1 MWCTR
6 LEQGSVEMF
15 PTLEDVVEKTGLQ
28 LDCVQQ
34 LVIEHLKGLREQF
47 GDYFG
52 ELLANLWVRN
62 PFSFPV
68 TLHDGLTMQE
78 EEALV
83 ELSSNMDLKQK
94 MSEVSLAHFWLSVQT
109 EFPQLAKKPVKVFIP
124 FTSTYLCECGFSA
137 LTMIKTKYRSRLRVE
152 DDLRLFLS
160 TVHPRI
166 NRLCTSKAQAH
177 CSH

>member
-1 MWCTR
+1 MLAYLSDILDRINTLNTSLQGKDCHVFLAHDQVSAFRKKLDMWCAR
-6 LEQGSVEMF
+6 LERGSVEMF

-109 EFPQLAKKPVKVFIP
+109 EFPQQAKKDPLHLHLP
-124 FTSTYLCECGFSA
+124 
-137 LTMIKTKYRSRLRVE
+137 M
-152 DDLRLFLS
+152 
-160 TVHPRI
+160 
-166 NRLCTSKAQAH
+166 
-177 CSH
+177 